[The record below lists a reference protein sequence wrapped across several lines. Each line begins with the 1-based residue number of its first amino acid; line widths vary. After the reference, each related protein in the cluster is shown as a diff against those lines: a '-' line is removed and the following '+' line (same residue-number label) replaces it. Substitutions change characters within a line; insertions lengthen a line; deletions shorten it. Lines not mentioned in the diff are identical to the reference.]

1 MTMTKQQKP
10 KIFEAKL
17 NVSSLNDILSLEQ
30 LDTNLFRSLHHCENF
45 RKTLFGGQVLAQAL
59 MSAFRTADGEM
70 PHSLHAYFL
79 RPGSSHSPVIYDVES
94 VRDGRNF
101 TARRAVARQFGRPI
115 FNMSASF
122 HKKEKGYEHQ
132 VPYPSHVP
140 TPEELL
146 ATGIKPDDND
156 QNNEGGISPFQLLP
170 VPTKSLQ
177 HEQGQ
182 PVEYFWIKT
191 TETLPKDP
199 IFHLCTLA
207 MASDIGLL
215 GTSLVP
221 HGISIFDPSIVAASV
236 DHAMWFHTAD
246 IDADDWLLYKSYSPW
261 SGGARGFSFGSIY
274 NRKREL
280 IASTAQEGLIRPIDL
295 EDEDNAK
302 N

>member
-1 MTMTKQQKP
+1 MTNPQHNKV
-10 KIFEAKL
+10 FEAKL
-17 NVSSLNDILSLEQ
+17 NVSSLNDILSLEK
-30 LDTNLFRSLHHCENF
+30 LDNNLFRSLYHCENF

-59 MSAFRTADGEM
+59 MAAFNTVDGIM

-122 HKKEKGYEHQ
+122 HQTEKGYEHQ
-132 VPYPSHVP
+132 APYPEHVP
-140 TPEELL
+140 TPEDLL
-146 ATGIKPDDND
+146 AAGLALEDNEQD
-156 QNNEGGISPFQLLP
+156 GDSSSGISPFQLLP
-170 VPTKSLQ
+170 IPRSALKHEQ
-177 HEQGQ
+177 HE

-221 HGISIFDPSIVAASV
+221 HGVSIFDPSIIAASV
-236 DHAMWFHTAD
+236 DHAMWFHTAN

-274 NRKREL
+274 NRNKEL
-280 IASTAQEGLIRPIDL
+280 IASTAQEGLIRPITPEESDTP
-295 EDEDNAK
+295 
-302 N
+302 